1 MGLFDDFSRFLET
14 RLEEFLR
21 ANPHLELQA
30 LEEQLREQQEDTLR
44 LIADLQRQEKNLQEQ
59 ILTIAQDIE
68 RWHERIAKAEAA
80 NREDLAQ
87 PAREREAVLLRQGN
101 QRWGQMQ
108 GVKQRIEQSKQLYQQ
123 IKQRRQEVSVKA
135 AEAVKARAQAK
146 AQQQQQ
152 QWETKAWNQTANYG
166 SFSAAADPLEQEFM
180 RWETEDELER
190 LKREMK
196 Q

>member
-21 ANPHLELQA
+21 SNPHLELQA

-44 LIADLQRQEKNLQEQ
+44 LIADLQREEKSLQDQ
-59 ILTIAQDIE
+59 ILTIAQDIQ

-108 GVKQRIEQSKQLYQQ
+108 GVKQRIEQSKELYQQ
-123 IKQRRQEVSVKA
+123 IKLRRQEVSAKA
-135 AEAVKARAQAK
+135 AEAVKARTQAK

-152 QWETKAWNQTANYG
+152 QWETKAWNQTPNYN
-166 SFSAAADPLEQEFM
+166 SFSAAADPLEQEFR
-180 RWETEDELER
+180 RWETEDELEQ
-190 LKREMK
+190 LKRQMK